1 MNDQTGRR
9 RFSWAGL
16 QFTYADALTEAR
28 FVMLPFLLYAILA
41 RLPSLAVAT
50 FAAMITTD
58 LVDGRIARLTGQSSA
73 FGGFFDSTVDFAVIY
88 SMFTVFFAIG
98 LIPWWKWIVIFV
110 PGLLIAVTQILHA
123 VKAKDVVSSATRA
136 AKVVGQIQYLYIP
149 FLIVRTFWWSAAWS
163 QTADDV
169 IFAVLAA
176 AIVVN
181 TIHQTQILIRV
192 LTTPA
197 GKAGR

>member
-1 MNDQTGRR
+1 LNGRR

-28 FVMLPFLLYAILA
+28 FVMLPFLLYAIVKG
-41 RLPSLAVAT
+41 LPGLAVAT
-50 FAAMITTD
+50 FVAMIATD
-58 LVDGRIARLTGQSSA
+58 LVDGRIARMAGQSSA
-73 FGGFFDSTVDFAVIY
+73 FGGFFDSTVDFVVIY

-110 PGLLIAVTQILHA
+110 PGLLIAVTQILYA
-123 VKAKDVVSSATRA
+123 VRAKDVVSSATRD

-149 FLIVRTFWWSAAWS
+149 FLIARTFWWSAGWA
-163 QTADDV
+163 QTVDDV
-169 IFAVLAA
+169 IFALLAT

-181 TIHQTQILIRV
+181 TIHQAQIL
-192 LTTPA
+192 
-197 GKAGR
+197 GRILASSGRKSGG

>member
-1 MNDQTGRR
+1 
-9 RFSWAGL
+9 
-16 QFTYADALTEAR
+16 
-28 FVMLPFLLYAILA
+28 MLPFLLYAIIAGLA
-41 RLPSLAVAT
+41 GLAVAT
-50 FAAMITTD
+50 FLAMIATD
-58 LVDGRIARLTGQSSA
+58 LVDGRVARMTGQSSA

-123 VKAKDVVSSATRA
+123 VKAHAVVSSATWA

-149 FLIVRTFWWSAAWS
+149 FLIARTFCLKAGWT

-169 IFAVLAA
+169 LFALLTA

-192 LTTPA
+192 LAAPG
-197 GKAGR
+197 GKPDAGR